1 MGLRAT
7 FHMEDLGFDLYT
19 SELSIPIDY
28 GEGCDVFAETFLDVS
43 TKLVP
48 VDTGYLLSTLAAYS
62 TDDGCICETECE
74 YAQYVEYGT
83 CYMSAQPYFEPAIEA
98 ALDAAV
104 PIWQEAVEEALEEE
118 QLLLQEM
125 EEEQLAA
132 ENADT
137 AAGGFGGIF
146 GVFIAAIVIGLA
158 RGFEEVID
166 EKRQS
171 SNISFNQKS
180 SFGRN
185 FNIDVEIT

>member
-74 YAQYVEYGT
+74 YAQLYE
-83 CYMSAQPYFEPAIEA
+83 CI
-98 ALDAAV
+98 AL
-104 PIWQEAVEEALEEE
+104 
-118 QLLLQEM
+118 
-125 EEEQLAA
+125 
-132 ENADT
+132 
-137 AAGGFGGIF
+137 F
-146 GVFIAAIVIGLA
+146 
-158 RGFEEVID
+158 
-166 EKRQS
+166 
-171 SNISFNQKS
+171 
-180 SFGRN
+180 
-185 FNIDVEIT
+185 